1 MKRIN
6 TATKA
11 VDLFGPGKH
20 GFKPGNVLGGESPT
34 KLSAEWF
41 NAIQEEIANLVEQLF
56 GAALDGEAVNQ
67 LATLFAAKFALYA
80 PLASPAFTGIPT
92 APTAAPGTDTNQIAT
107 MAAVKATFDALVGA
121 APGVL
126 DTLEEFAIALAN
138 DPNFAT
144 TLTASLA
151 LKAPLAS
158 PAFTDNPT
166 APTQDLGD
174 DSTLLATTAFVAAAL
189 AAVYSP
195 PFESA
200 EIAFAAGGASRV
212 IAHGLGSVPKRV
224 QAFLRCKTAD
234 MGYQVG
240 DEIPVMLST
249 GGTTSYNMTAYVVD
263 GTNLGYIIGS
273 GLHIH
278 RLSDGVVVDNTAN
291 AARWRYFIRAWK
303 V

>member
-41 NAIQEEIANLVEQLF
+41 NAIQEEAANLVEQLF
-56 GAALDGEAVNQ
+56 GAELDGEAVNQ
-67 LATLFAAKFALYA
+67 LATLFAAKFATLA
-80 PLASPAFTGIPT
+80 PLHDAPLTGIPT

-107 MAAVKATFDALVGA
+107 MAAVKAALNDLVGA

-138 DPNFAT
+138 DPNFAA

-158 PAFTDNPT
+158 PALTGDPT
-166 APTQDLGD
+166 APTQALGD
-174 DSTLLATTAFVAAAL
+174 DSTRLATTAFVAAAL

-200 EIAFAAGGASRV
+200 EIAFAPGASFRAL
-212 IAHGLGSVPKRV
+212 AHGLGSRPMTVRS
-224 QAFLRCKTAD
+224 FLRCKTAD
-234 MGYQVG
+234 LGYQVG
-240 DEIPVMLST
+240 DEVPVMIST
-249 GGTTSYNMTAYVVD
+249 GGTTSYNITAYAID
-263 GTNLGYIIGS
+263 ETYLGYIIGS

-278 RLSDGVVVDNTAN
+278 RLSDGAIVDNSAN